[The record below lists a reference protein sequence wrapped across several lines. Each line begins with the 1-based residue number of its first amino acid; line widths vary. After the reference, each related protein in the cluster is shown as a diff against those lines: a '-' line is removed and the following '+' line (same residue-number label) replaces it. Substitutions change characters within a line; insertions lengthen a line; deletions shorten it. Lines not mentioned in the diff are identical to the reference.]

1 MLTGSVGCGASSAGA
16 AASLIFVTT
25 KVLLR
30 QTCVCCYKTSFVMT
44 KVCLSRQNF
53 CRGKH
58 IFIVTKL
65 SLEQISVVT
74 NIFLSQKNF
83 CCDKKGPLSQQKYA
97 CCDKTIVATNICLSW
112 QTYFVTTN
120 IILSW
125 QNLSQQVY
133 FCHDKR
139 CVCYNKT
146 FVRTKM
152 ILVAAP
158 ASDRGVQQRNNGFNC
173 ALTMTVTY
181 WLCMYVCIYMCMCVC
196 FNCILFLYFLMGC
209 VLQFGE
215 TAHKT

>member
-1 MLTGSVGCGASSAGA
+1 MANIF
-16 AASLIFVTT
+16 SLW
-25 KVLLR
+25 
-30 QTCVCCYKTSFVMT
+30 
-44 KVCLSRQNF
+44 QNF
-53 CRGKH
+53 RWNKY
-58 IFIVTKL
+58 L
-65 SLEQISVVT
+65 SWQTYFCHKKTFVVT
-74 NIFLSQKNF
+74 NVCGNKHNFIMTEVLLQQAYF

-97 CCDKTIVATNICLSW
+97 CCDKTLVATNICLSW

-133 FCHDKR
+133 FCYDKR

-158 ASDRGVQQRNNGFNC
+158 ANDRGVQQRNNGFNC